1 MSPQSSNAYTP
12 VEGEKSDSVALAHS
26 EAHHL
31 NMAIDAITGESR
43 LVGVKKTAQEVA
55 DFLLGTP
62 RPAANTAA
70 VAQQQLLDDVDISR
84 HTVTNSE
91 DDPNVRV
98 LVDLE
103 KKYAGNLEKLAKV
116 RNLSV
121 VERGG
126 SRCMRFE
133 KENFNL
139 GLEDEQAETDE
150 ANGIS
155 NTMFEGKMHT
165 YFSEEASIGHGA
177 FQGWRQV
184 LDAMPSKEDA
194 VPILSIAL
202 AGVRVWSS
210 GQYYSQ
216 GSLAN
221 YWSSSPA
228 GVNSYFAYF
237 NSGGGVIADSSYRAY
252 GFSVRCVKN

>member
-1 MSPQSSNAYTP
+1 MSTNTLG
-12 VEGEKSDSVALAHS
+12 EGEMSEPVSLAHD
-26 EAHHL
+26 EAHDV
-31 NMAIDAITGESR
+31 NAVVDTIARESR
-43 LVGVKKTAQEVA
+43 SIGVKKTAQEVA

-139 GLEDEQAETDE
+139 GLEDEQAETPKGTAPPPAAPALRKQQEQPWAAAGD
-150 ANGIS
+150 AAAAS
-155 NTMFEGKMHT
+155 FEPT
-165 YFSEEASIGHGA
+165 CY
-177 FQGWRQV
+177 
-184 LDAMPSKEDA
+184 LP
-194 VPILSIAL
+194 
-202 AGVRVWSS
+202 
-210 GQYYSQ
+210 
-216 GSLAN
+216 
-221 YWSSSPA
+221 
-228 GVNSYFAYF
+228 
-237 NSGGGVIADSSYRAY
+237 
-252 GFSVRCVKN
+252 